1 MSKRKKKDSEK
12 VEVERQID
20 YYELKTRAVNDL
32 VTADESNS
40 PEVSR
45 EELLRYKSGPKLQVE
60 DWVKLLFIKGWFA
73 GAVCFF
79 FMWGM
84 GGYLA
89 NQLDLLFVTGFALGV
104 VTDLLT
110 NPVLRFF
117 EKTPGGNSRWM
128 MFPQKGLV
136 SLPLNVLY
144 GYVILLIVF
153 AIYSAINAVAAH
165 ITGNFEN
172 VALGVEPV
180 LFGVFCLGADLLLL
194 QGKHL
199 LLRLIRDPAKKP
211 AK

>member
-1 MSKRKKKDSEK
+1 MSKRKKKNSEK

-45 EELLRYKSGPKLQVE
+45 EELLRYRSGPKLQVE

-79 FMWGM
+79 FMWGL

-89 NQLDLLFVTGFALGV
+89 NQLDLLFVTGFALGT

-128 MFPQKGLV
+128 MFPKKGFA
-136 SLPLNVLY
+136 SLPLNIVY
-144 GYVILLIVF
+144 GYIVLF
-153 AIYSAINAVAAH
+153 FVSAIYSAINTAAAH
-165 ITGNFEN
+165 ITGDTEM

-180 LFGVFCLGADLLLL
+180 LFGVFCLGVDLLLL

-199 LLRLIRDPAKKP
+199 LLRLVRDPAKKP

>member
-1 MSKRKKKDSEK
+1 MSKKKKNGSPDGEIEK
-12 VEVERQID
+12 QSD
-20 YYELKTRAVNDL
+20 YYKLKTRAVEDL

-45 EELLRYKSGPKLQVE
+45 EELDRYKSGPKLHIE

-79 FMWGM
+79 FIWGLGESM
-84 GGYLA
+84 SS
-89 NQLDLLFVTGFALGV
+89 QWDLLFVTGFALGA

-117 EKTPGGNSRWM
+117 EKTPGDHSRWM
-128 MFPQKGLV
+128 MFPKKGYIT
-136 SLPLNVLY
+136 LPLNIIY
-144 GYVILLIVF
+144 GYVVLIIVF
-153 AIYSAINAVAAH
+153 AVYSAINTIAANV
-165 ITGNFEN
+165 TGNWDM

-180 LFGVFCLGADLLLL
+180 IFGIFCLGVDLLLL
-194 QGKHL
+194 QVKHL
-199 LLRLIRDPAKKP
+199 VLRLIGGAAKKP

>member
-1 MSKRKKKDSEK
+1 MSKRKKKGPEK
-12 VEVERQID
+12 AEIERQVN
-20 YYELKTRAVNDL
+20 YYELKTKAVEDL

-79 FMWGM
+79 FIWGL

-89 NQLDLLFVTGFALGV
+89 SQLDLLFIAGFALGV

-117 EKTPGGNSRWM
+117 EKTPGGNSQWM
-128 MFPQKGLV
+128 MFPKKGFV
-136 SLPLNVLY
+136 TLPLNILY
-144 GYVILLIVF
+144 GYVILALVYT
-153 AIYSAINAVAAH
+153 IYTAINGIAAH
-165 ITGNFEN
+165 VTGNMET
-172 VALGVEPV
+172 VVLGVEPV
-180 LFGVFCLGADLLLL
+180 LFGVFSLCVDLLLL

-199 LLRLIRDPAKKP
+199 LLRLIHGAAEKP